1 MYTFKDMYYELSLP
15 LGSFFG
21 FKQNIKKT
29 EELKIIDKSWSRN
42 EAS

>member
-29 EELKIIDKSWSRN
+29 EEQKSTYN
-42 EAS
+42 ENRLLNRH